1 MSNSQNAIIK
11 KLSIEGFGE
20 DESLME
26 LGGNITTLLGL
37 DYFEG
42 IFEPIT
48 EIKCVFSTIE
58 GALSNAQLRGT
69 ELVSLLVEHPTGE
82 LEINGWVL
90 TSFRQLETES
100 TVNTFMITCNPSD
113 IIANEKER
121 VTKRYDPK
129 GKSNSHVENIL
140 KNNIKTELDLDIED
154 TANSDGFFGNYW
166 RPYRAIY
173 WLARRALSKS
183 MSSEGGGTDRAG
195 FLFWMT
201 KSGYKFKSIDTIMS
215 EAKAAE
221 DDIPTFTQNEV
232 VDSEI
237 DEEFNLYNAL
247 FEHESNV
254 ITNMQQSV
262 YGENTKYI
270 NIFSL
275 FPDTEVVVKSKV
287 DIKQESLGDVSG
299 DELEHGFDINEKPT
313 VHNRILYVPG
323 TMQMEGKMDSYDDYN
338 PLKVRTQAKM
348 RYESLLSQSLR
359 CTVPYNLVL
368 EAGDVIEADLIQTAE
383 GTDSWLSGYYII
395 KDLRHSIQITN
406 QGVKCYTHLRL
417 VRDAPGK
424 KD

>member
-82 LEINGWVL
+82 LEIDGWVL

-100 TVNTFMITCNPSD
+100 TVNTFMITCNPPD
-113 IIANEKER
+113 VIANEKER

-129 GKSNSHVENIL
+129 GKSSSHVENIL
-140 KNNIKTELDLDIED
+140 KNNIKTELDFDVEE

-183 MSSEGGGTDRAG
+183 MSNEGGGTDRAG

-215 EAKAAE
+215 EA
-221 DDIPTFTQNEV
+221 
-232 VDSEI
+232 
-237 DEEFNLYNAL
+237 
-247 FEHESNV
+247 
-254 ITNMQQSV
+254 
-262 YGENTKYI
+262 
-270 NIFSL
+270 
-275 FPDTEVVVKSKV
+275 
-287 DIKQESLGDVSG
+287 
-299 DELEHGFDINEKPT
+299 
-313 VHNRILYVPG
+313 
-323 TMQMEGKMDSYDDYN
+323 
-338 PLKVRTQAKM
+338 
-348 RYESLLSQSLR
+348 
-359 CTVPYNLVL
+359 
-368 EAGDVIEADLIQTAE
+368 
-383 GTDSWLSGYYII
+383 
-395 KDLRHSIQITN
+395 
-406 QGVKCYTHLRL
+406 
-417 VRDAPGK
+417 
-424 KD
+424 